1 MTATKHQTNR
11 SIIPREKASIPSG
24 LMEFAYIDGASCAA
38 AGAMSVSQWHALVKN
53 EEAPQPVI
61 RKPRF
66 TRWRVSD
73 VRTWLI
79 EYSTKSDF
87 AKDSEIVLNKARK
100 ASKAAQDKVIE
111 SYQRTSRTG
120 GVNHG

>member
-1 MTATKHQTNR
+1 MTTSDKQAHRQVKA
-11 SIIPREKASIPSG
+11 PEPASIPSG
-24 LMEFAYIDGASCAA
+24 LIDFAYIDCAGCAA

-53 EEAPQPVI
+53 DEAPQPVI

-79 EYSTKSDF
+79 EYGMKSDF

-111 SYQRTSRTG
+111 AYQRTSPTG